1 MVEREPDLP
10 FLGGLLGRY
19 GTIFR
24 HAWANRRE
32 NDAQVRLPHELAFLP
47 ANLELA
53 ETPVHPAPL
62 WAARLI
68 MGAALVVTL
77 IAAFGQLDIVAIA
90 PGELIP
96 NANVKV
102 IQPVVTAVVREILV
116 HNGERVTGGQ
126 LLVDLDST
134 QASADAEDAKSTK
147 IDAQLTVAR
156 AQALLTAQ
164 AENSD
169 PQVAP
174 IPGVTVGRQRD
185 AQRLAL
191 GAFREYR
198 DQVSALKAE
207 LERREAQLETTRE
220 EISKLEQTAPL
231 ARRQADD
238 YQELVKGRFVASHEY
253 EYMDKERAAIDQ
265 TYELAAEKS
274 RAREL
279 AAGVEE
285 GRRNIEAAIATFQR
299 EQLEALNKAEEKVA
313 QSQDEETKADARRGL
328 MQLKSPVVGVV
339 QHLNVH
345 TIGGVV
351 TSAQPVMEIVPDDTL
366 EVEARVS
373 NKDIGFVNPGQ
384 NAIVKIA
391 TFPYTRYGYL
401 TGTVIKVSN
410 DASPDRKLG
419 LVYLARI
426 RIPSNR
432 FRVEGKWL
440 NLSAGMEVTAEIKTG
455 TQKVWQ
461 YFLGPLIDTAR
472 ESLRER

>member
-1 MVEREPDLP
+1 MIRFKGDCAA
-10 FLGGLLGRY
+10 LGELLGRY
-19 GTIFR
+19 GAIFR

-32 NDAQVRLPHELAFLP
+32 NDEQVRLPHELAFLP
-47 ANLELA
+47 ANLELT

-68 MGAALVVTL
+68 MGAAFVAIL

-102 IQPVVTAVVREILV
+102 VQPAVTAVVREILV
-116 HNGERVTGGQ
+116 HNGERVTAGQ

-134 QASADAEDAKSTK
+134 QATADAEDAKSAK
-147 IDAQLTVAR
+147 IEAELTVAR
-156 AQALLTAQ
+156 TRALLTAQ
-164 AENSD
+164 AEGSD

-174 IPGVTVGRQRD
+174 IPGVIAARQTD
-185 AQRLAL
+185 TQSLAL

-198 DQVSALKAE
+198 DQLSSLKAE
-207 LERREAQLETTRE
+207 LEKRRAELETTRE

-231 ARRQADD
+231 ARQQAED
-238 YQELVKGRFVASHEY
+238 YRELVKDRFVASHEY
-253 EYMDKERAAIDQ
+253 MDKEKAAIDQ
-265 TYELAAEKS
+265 THDLAAQTS

-279 AAGVEE
+279 AAGIEE
-285 GRRNIEAAIATFQR
+285 ARRNIEAAIATFQR
-299 EQLEALNKAEEKVA
+299 EQLEILNKAEEQVA
-313 QSQDEETKADARRGL
+313 QCQDEETKADARQAL
-328 MQLKSPVVGVV
+328 MRLKSPVVGVV

-345 TIGGVV
+345 TVGGVV
-351 TSAQPVMEIVPDDTL
+351 TSAQPVMEIVPDDAL
-366 EVEARVS
+366 EVEARIS
-373 NKDIGFVNPGQ
+373 NKDIGFVNAGQ

-410 DASPDRKLG
+410 DVSPDRKLG

-432 FRVEGKWL
+432 FKVEGKWL

-455 TQKVWQ
+455 TRKVWQ
-461 YFLGPLIDTAR
+461 YFLSPLIDTAR